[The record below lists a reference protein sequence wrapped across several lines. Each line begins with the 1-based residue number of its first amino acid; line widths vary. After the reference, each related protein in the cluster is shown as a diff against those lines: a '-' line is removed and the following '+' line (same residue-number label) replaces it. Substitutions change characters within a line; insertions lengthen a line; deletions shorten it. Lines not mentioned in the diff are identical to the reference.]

1 MLSIFFLTID
11 TCKNILS
18 KTTNQNGTNKANKAQ
33 QKQVVYMETERQ
45 NIFKGQTEE
54 EIKKAFNNKWLEI
67 IKNCTYKKRNE
78 TQ

>member
-1 MLSIFFLTID
+1 
-11 TCKNILS
+11 
-18 KTTNQNGTNKANKAQ
+18 
-33 QKQVVYMETERQ
+33 METERQ

-78 TQ
+78 TQENGLHRSGSSDIMSLTENQTCSANHEKRS